1 MSCWTQGNQNS
12 TEVSEGF
19 GIYFQKQQTWGTYL
33 GEKKK
38 KNKLHSSPKKHTNIL
53 FSSFLIIF
61 LSILICICKKL
72 KVDNARHETVKMQ
85 VFFH

>member
-38 KNKLHSSPKKHTNIL
+38 KQKNT
-53 FSSFLIIF
+53 IF
-61 LSILICICKKL
+61 LKKIQKFFL
-72 KVDNARHETVKMQ
+72 LKMQ